1 MQGYCQGDQ
10 MDQGERFLV
19 GTFQW
24 QKFGEEGPPP
34 SVLDVLCMVSFFR
47 SARTS

>member
-10 MDQGERFLV
+10 RDQGERFLV

-24 QKFGEEGPPP
+24 QKFGEEAPL
-34 SVLDVLCMVSFFR
+34 SVLDVLCMISFFL
-47 SARTS
+47 SQPV